1 MKKLKLIKQTN
12 EQKDNEIVS
21 LRTWKT
27 GAKIKIGPMKT
38 KRSKRKCKRKIS
50 SKDYQISFFLKN

>member
-12 EQKDNEIVS
+12 EQKDNKIVS

-27 GAKIKIGPMKT
+27 GARIKIGPMKT
-38 KRSKRKCKRKIS
+38 KRSKRKWWWPFGGICSR
-50 SKDYQISFFLKN
+50 